1 MRPRSL
7 TALVLIVA
15 LGAQAEPAADSTR
28 TLHAVLIGAV
38 GLSLAGGYATGAV
51 LTGDQ
56 PSAVPLAVTGGV
68 ISSGLLSTA
77 IALGLGARRKDPGSM
92 ASYVLVPLISGVISA
107 VLGGVLAGFFAR
119 DPGTLRTVTHVAI
132 TSMLVLDTISVEL
145 ARLLP

>member
-1 MRPRSL
+1 M
-7 TALVLIVA
+7 TALVLLVA
-15 LGAQAEPAADSTR
+15 LAAQAEPAQDGTR

-38 GLSLAGGYATGAV
+38 GLSLAGGYVTGAV
-51 LTGDQ
+51 LTADQ

-77 IALGLGARRKDPGSM
+77 ITLGLGARRKDPGSM

-132 TSMLVLDTISVEL
+132 TSMLVLDTLSVEL